1 MAEHKYKVLIDG
13 FVYAENM
20 DIKTA
25 IILVRALF
33 EEYYNDHSM
42 EISIKEMER
51 AVCNDEQM
59 YTRTPKERSEE

>member
-13 FVYAENM
+13 VVYAENM

-42 EISIKEMER
+42 AISIKEMER
-51 AVCNDEQM
+51 AVCNNAQM
-59 YTRTPKERSEE
+59 